1 MSGFCG
7 CCSPLKPRF
16 KRLVDDIF
24 PPVAEDGLVKSKME
38 TLTYYAATSPEKLD
52 RIGEYLA
59 YRIGRDISRQRQGFV
74 LIGMEAMDALLKS
87 CHAQS
92 LNLYVESFLKT
103 VQRLLES
110 PEPELEILAS
120 ESFLKFSQIEEDTPS
135 YHRTYDF
142 FVDRFSQMC
151 HAENVEFQERLR
163 TSGLLGLNG
172 VIRKTVNEDLAEN
185 IWDPKHMDKIIPS
198 LLYNI
203 HTNKEE
209 DSSSAALLESQ
220 TPSKMADQLLREL
233 VKATSFST
241 IKSVLLPVL
250 VHVDNHRLWEE
261 HNQTR
266 AVQVFEAIMY
276 SIQPDL
282 SYIVIDRLMGH
293 LDTTS
298 AAKKK
303 SQIASVLAKII
314 GIGVGDSTVGP
325 SVLEIINALLKH
337 LKKQTNGNTG
347 GGGAFYVQQYH
358 HALLTAL
365 GEYVSR
371 LPDFQMVEIMTFI
384 LSKVPSHEANAS
396 DQQLLQI
403 MLKALYCVAEK
414 YTSKYFTTT
423 FSPQF
428 LSPLLRILSSPDQEV
443 RLMVLQILQT
453 LVDRHDNLEK
463 LSKPSLR
470 PANLGLNGL
479 SHKFN
484 RADQMFTQ
492 KTLFHVYNTF
502 KKVLEESNSNEVLE
516 YMYTT
521 VALLVMETSNSDD
534 GTVYLLDLI
543 VCIQNIASI
552 NLALS
557 SENRFA
563 LHALAISLL
572 ALLASTVN
580 IAELDAYVDRLIDA
594 RERRAIHMLPP
605 FTEDYHP
612 GLDPNTPD
620 ESLLIKEETIKEA
633 LTNAGK
639 NLQKMDSL
647 PRRQNSPHNYL
658 WHENTIGDAQSRR
671 VSTVSLI
678 SSGLDV
684 DSTSSSPGIE
694 KKPFN
699 EEVSVAA
706 FRKVLEGPTSKEKE
720 EEEKIQKEL
729 KERFLNDS
737 FDNIL
742 EFATEDSPP
751 LHDAL
756 QNILNRVS
764 LFSEAKKSDHDIYSI
779 MKDPAPYEKI
789 FPELFMY

>member
-1 MSGFCG
+1 
-7 CCSPLKPRF
+7 
-16 KRLVDDIF
+16 
-24 PPVAEDGLVKSKME
+24 
-38 TLTYYAATSPEKLD
+38 
-52 RIGEYLA
+52 
-59 YRIGRDISRQRQGFV
+59 
-74 LIGMEAMDALLKS
+74 MEAMDALLKS

-110 PEPELEILAS
+110 PEPELLILAS
-120 ESFLKFSQIEEDTPS
+120 QSFLQFSQIEEDTPS

-151 HAENVEFQERLR
+151 HAETWEGQERIR
-163 TSGLLGLNG
+163 ISGLLGLNG

-185 IWDPKHMDKIIPS
+185 IWDPKRMDKIIPS

-203 HTNKEE
+203 HSEE
-209 DSSSAALLESQ
+209 DPSNLLESQ

-241 IKSVLLPVL
+241 IKAVLLPVL

-266 AVQVFEAIMY
+266 VVQVFEAIMY

-298 AAKKK
+298 APKKK

-337 LKKQTNGNTG
+337 LKKPTVNG

-384 LSKVPSHEANAS
+384 LSKVPGNEPNAAS
-396 DQQLLQI
+396 EQELLQI

-428 LSPLLRILSSPDQEV
+428 LSPLLRILSLPDQEI

-470 PANLGLNGL
+470 PANLGLNGGL
-479 SHKFN
+479 STKFS

-502 KKVLEESNSNEVLE
+502 KKVLEESNSNEVVE

-543 VCIQNIASI
+543 VYIQNIALR

-572 ALLASTVN
+572 ALLGSTVG
-580 IAELDAYVDRLIDA
+580 IAELDAYVDTLIGA
-594 RERRAIHMLPP
+594 RELRAHQMLPP
-605 FTEDYHP
+605 FTEDYQP

-647 PRRQNSPHNYL
+647 PRRQTSPHNYL
-658 WHENTIGDAQSRR
+658 WQSSSNGAGETGSRR
-671 VSTVSLI
+671 ASTVSVA
-678 SSGLDV
+678 SSGLD
-684 DSTSSSPGIE
+684 SSSSSPGIL

-706 FRKVLEGPTSKEKE
+706 FKKVLEGSSSKEK
-720 EEEKIQKEL
+720 EEKIQKEL
-729 KERFLNDS
+729 REKYLNDS
-737 FDNIL
+737 FEHIL
-742 EFATEDSPP
+742 EFASEDSPP
-751 LHDAL
+751 LHESL

-764 LFSEAKKSDHDIYSI
+764 LFSEAKKQSDSGEFYSI